1 VNWFRRQWQR
11 GLPSRPVRTVRN
23 AAPHASVT
31 VKRNADANPDV
42 AKRII
47 LTQDRQVDLH
57 KANLHTANLHT
68 ADLHKADL
76 LLIDILDI
84 ER

>member
-1 VNWFRRQWQR
+1 M
-11 GLPSRPVRTVRN
+11 RTVRN

-57 KANLHTANLHT
+57 A
-68 ADLHKADL
+68 ADPHKADL
-76 LLIDILDI
+76 LLIEILDI

>member
-1 VNWFRRQWQR
+1 
-11 GLPSRPVRTVRN
+11 VRTVRN
-23 AAPHASVT
+23 AAPHVIVTAKRSVD
-31 VKRNADANPDV
+31 VNPDV

-47 LTQDRQVDLH
+47 LTQGSQ
-57 KANLHTANLHT
+57 ANHHM
-68 ADLHKADL
+68 ADLDPHTADL

>member
-1 VNWFRRQWQR
+1 
-11 GLPSRPVRTVRN
+11 VRTVRN

-57 KANLHTANLHT
+57 AADPHKA
-68 ADLHKADL
+68 DPHKADL
-76 LLIDILDI
+76 LLIEILDI